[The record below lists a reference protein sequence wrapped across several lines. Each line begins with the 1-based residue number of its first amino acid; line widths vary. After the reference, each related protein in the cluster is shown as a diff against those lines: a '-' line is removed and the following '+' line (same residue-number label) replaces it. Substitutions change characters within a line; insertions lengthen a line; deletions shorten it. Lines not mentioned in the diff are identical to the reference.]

1 MCIPRH
7 LFLCLALGC
16 IRAPRGSRRVHR
28 GLWATR
34 WIYWGLPP
42 GCPGVHLWFS
52 QSGGS
57 GPEAACLGSRHSEA
71 FLGVSCNLVSPVAQH
86 ACGESALFLMAL
98 ARSCALLCPRPPQTV
113 PSSLPCWPRPFL
125 TLTVDLRLSR
135 IRTHSLDAL
144 QRCSKL
150 DRS

>member
-1 MCIPRH
+1 M
-7 LFLCLALGC
+7 
-16 IRAPRGSRRVHR
+16 
-28 GLWATR
+28 
-34 WIYWGLPP
+34 
-42 GCPGVHLWFS
+42 WFS

-113 PSSLPCWPRPFL
+113 PSSLPLATPLFDTDCRFAAV
-125 TLTVDLRLSR
+125 THQDALSR
-135 IRTHSLDAL
+135 
-144 QRCSKL
+144 
-150 DRS
+150 RSPEVLKT